1 MTDPI
6 TEADLLGYVDDQ
18 LDLARRIEVEEHLSR
33 QPEAAARVMADLG
46 MRDALRLTCAA
57 PARPVPLPVREAA
70 LRLERALVW
79 RATAARLRRVAAVA
93 LLVGAGWFA
102 HAQIGLGVTDSEAS
116 PKPPAFVEDA
126 LHSHRTALVRARMAS
141 QPETTDY
148 DPAEIARETG
158 IRLPA
163 LPRDWRVLDAQV
175 FPSREG
181 HSVEVEIEAG
191 DLGRASLFA
200 AQVPAFDV
208 IAPTL
213 ARFEGARTVY
223 WQSGQLAFALT
234 ATGSERSIERAAT
247 RLSSLAP

>member
-6 TEADLLGYVDDQ
+6 TEGDLLGYVDDQ
-18 LDLARRIEVEEHLSR
+18 LDMARRIEVEDHLSR
-33 QPEAAARVMADLG
+33 HPEAAARVMADLRT
-46 MRDALRLTCAA
+46 RDALRLACGA
-57 PARPVPLPVREAA
+57 PVRPVPLSVREAA

-79 RATAARLRRVAAVA
+79 RETGLRLRRIAAVA
-93 LLVGAGWFA
+93 VLVGAGWLA
-102 HAQIGLGVTDSEAS
+102 HAQIGLGITDSAAS
-116 PKPPAFVEDA
+116 TKPPAFVEDA
-126 LHSHRTALVRARMAS
+126 LHSHRTALLRARMAS
-141 QPETTDY
+141 QPEATDY

-163 LPRDWRVLDAQV
+163 LPREWRVLDAQI

-181 HSVEVEIEAG
+181 HSVEVEIDAG

-200 AQVPAFDV
+200 AQVPGFDV

-223 WQSGQLAFALT
+223 WQTGQLAYALT
-234 ATGSERSIERAAT
+234 AAGSERAIERAAT
-247 RLSSLAP
+247 RLSSLVQ